1 MEHKIKG
8 LMRERA
14 DLMDKLDN
22 LNVIYDDC
30 VRDITAERK
39 QMDSHNVRQ
48 TKLVVAKIIF

>member
-8 LMRERA
+8 LMKEREE
-14 DLMDKLDN
+14 LMDKLDN

-39 QMDSHNVRQ
+39 QMDSHNVR
-48 TKLVVAKIIF
+48 